1 MLSDIEQRLSVVRS
15 EQRLLLAVS
24 GGGDSLAMLR
34 WFCTQSHWKS
44 RIVAAHVH
52 HGLRDDANAVAD
64 LVRRQ
69 TQLLGV
75 PLVLEHVDV
84 PSELARKPASI
95 EAVARRLRYEA
106 LERLRKTSVC
116 EWIITAHTRDDDAET
131 VLMKLQLSSSWFE
144 CTGIPAMR
152 DRILR
157 PFLGVSRA
165 ELRSLLSADDLI
177 DDDPMNT
184 DTRHRRVIA
193 RQTLQGLADLQP
205 GIVELLADHGGRVR
219 KVCDLTAS
227 LVKSH
232 RKNLQKAICG
242 RVQSVEKLPK
252 NLYLE
257 GLDFVWVE
265 SALQQTTGHSDFR
278 LAAPQRRQVNQFV
291 RGRAPEASLELP
303 FGYTL
308 CRGGGTCWISG
319 EKSPP
324 WQARADWD
332 EKQLCLIQ
340 VPSAVKSVS
349 NGVML
354 LDPQSLEG
362 SLHVRTWE
370 AGERFRPLNR
380 KTRKISDWLHDIGI
394 HPAYRREWPV
404 IADDNGVV
412 AVPGLGTSGRVT
424 PCRAGEPTLKICWH
438 AQSTS

>member
-1 MLSDIEQRLSVVRS
+1 MLSDIEQRLSVVQP

-34 WFCTQSHWKS
+34 WFCTQSQWKN
-44 RIVAAHVH
+44 RVVAAHVH
-52 HGLRDDANAVAD
+52 HGLREDANAVAD

-69 TQLLGV
+69 THLLGV
-75 PLVLEHVDV
+75 PLALEHVDV

-95 EAVARRLRYEA
+95 EAAARRLRYEA
-106 LERLRKTSVC
+106 LERLRKTTAC

-144 CTGIPAMR
+144 CTGIPAIR

-157 PFLGVSRA
+157 PFLGVTRV

-177 DDDPMNT
+177 DDDPMNA
-184 DTRHRRVIA
+184 DTRFRRVMA
-193 RQTLQGLADLQP
+193 RETLRALAVSRS
-205 GIVELLADHGGRVR
+205 GIVEQLAEHGGRVR
-219 KVCDLTAS
+219 KVCELSAS
-227 LVKSH
+227 LVKSYSN
-232 RKNLQKAICG
+232 NL
-242 RVQSVEKLPK
+242 RVTITARAKSVEKLPK

-265 SALQQTTGHSDFR
+265 SVLQRTAGNSDFR
-278 LAAPQRRQVNQFV
+278 LSAPLRRQVNQFL
-291 RGRAPEASLELP
+291 RGRTPVARLELP
-303 FGYTL
+303 FGCALY
-308 CRGGGTCWISG
+308 RSG
-319 EKSPP
+319 EACWLEYEESPP
-324 WQARADWD
+324 RHLPSELDAR
-332 EKQLCLIQ
+332 QPHVIQ

-349 NGVML
+349 HGVML
-354 LDPQSLEG
+354 LDPQSFAG
-362 SLHVRTWE
+362 SLHVRLWE

-404 IADDNGVV
+404 IADDDGVV

-424 PCRAGEPTLKICWH
+424 PCCAGEPTLKICWH
-438 AQSTS
+438 AQITS